1 MNKSSENI
9 SQEINSFFNES
20 PSLNQKAWGM
30 INQFYH
36 IILTYMDENNI
47 SQSDLAKRMG
57 KSRSAVSQ
65 LFSKTPNITIKKMVE
80 IADAIGINLE
90 ISSPDVTNENKITES
105 EHPAAKKY
113 ITRKPKNLIKLNSA
127 VSS

>member
-20 PSLNQKAWGM
+20 PTLNQKAWGM

-47 SQSDLAKRMG
+47 SQADLAKRMG

-105 EHPAAKKY
+105 ERPAAKKY
-113 ITRKPKNLIKLNSA
+113 ITRKPKNLIKLNST